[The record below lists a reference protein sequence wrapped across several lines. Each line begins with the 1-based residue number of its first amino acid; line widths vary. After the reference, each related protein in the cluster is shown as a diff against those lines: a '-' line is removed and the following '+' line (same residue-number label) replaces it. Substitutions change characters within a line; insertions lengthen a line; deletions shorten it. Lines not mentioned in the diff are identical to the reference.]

1 MLLNLSE
8 ITVLDEGLEVGTEAL
23 PEAFANDPTIPR
35 RPSDHKDIKVTVVK
49 EAKKTQLVSKAK
61 RPCQW
66 HDIEG
71 KKVVRYQYLSN
82 YQTIGGYR
90 VRAID
95 NHPVSF

>member
-8 ITVLDEGLEVGTEAL
+8 IAVLDEGLEVGTEAI
-23 PEAFANDPTIPR
+23 PEAFANDPTPR
-35 RPSDHKDIKVTVVK
+35 RPGDHKDIKVTVVK
-49 EAKKTQLVSKAK
+49 ESKKAQQISKTK

-66 HDIEG
+66 QDIEG

-95 NHPVSF
+95 NHPVTF

>member
-8 ITVLDEGLEVGTEAL
+8 ITVLDEGLEVGTEAI
-23 PEAFANDPTIPR
+23 PEAFTNDPTPR
-35 RPSDHKDIKVTVVK
+35 RPGDHKDIKVTVVK
-49 EAKKTQLVSKAK
+49 ESKKARQISKAK

-66 HDIEG
+66 QDIEG

-82 YQTIGGYR
+82 HQTIGGYR

-95 NHPVSF
+95 NHPVTF